1 MISVGID
8 VSRFNTIV
16 INSMPRNIAE
26 YIQASS
32 RVARDEDGIV
42 FTVHHP
48 FRSRDISH
56 YQKFK
61 EFHEK
66 FYSYVEPISVTP
78 FASKALDRYF
88 AMYAIVMIR
97 HNEGLN
103 LMNNESARD
112 INNDKIE
119 IIKCLIKSEIQE
131 VFNNAQKLDQYLQN
145 REEGVKSSIDGII
158 SEEEVEDID
167 LKLNEL
173 LKNWIGIIDG
183 RDQPVDLN
191 YRIHENR
198 LKSLFINAIDDNYPN
213 HWKVSY
219 SLREIGASTVIKTVQ
234 Q

>member
-32 RVARDEDGIV
+32 RVARDEDGVV

-78 FASKALDRYF
+78 FASKALDRYL
-88 AMYAIVMIR
+88 AMYAIVIIR
-97 HNEGLN
+97 HNEELG
-103 LMNNESARD
+103 LMNNESAREID
-112 INNDKIE
+112 NDKI
-119 IIKCLIKSEIQE
+119 KTIKSLINVEIQE
-131 VFNNAQKLDQYLQN
+131 VYNNSLKLDAHLQN
-145 REEGVKSSIDGII
+145 RTAGVTSTIDGII
-158 SEEEVEDID
+158 SQEEVNDIN
-167 LKLNEL
+167 LKLNKL
-173 LKNWIGIIDG
+173 LNNWIGLIDKQE
-183 RDQPVDLN
+183 QPVDLN
-191 YRIHENR
+191 YRIHNER
-198 LKSLFINAIDDNYPN
+198 LRSLFTSASDYN
-213 HWKVSY
+213 HWKVSH
-219 SLREIGASTVIKTVQ
+219 SLREIGASAVIKTVQ